1 MKKKPTTKTQ
11 QNQDKV
17 FTALSGYIIKWRLFV
32 FSVLSGYSDNWSK
45 FKTKCS
51 KNFIKIQ
58 KENKIYWSHSERDD
72 KFIISN
78 LPKGISVS
86 VTEITDKQFGMSK
99 HFYGK

>member
-1 MKKKPTTKTQ
+1 MKNKTTTKTQ
-11 QNQDKV
+11 QTQNIN
-17 FTALSGYIIKWRLFV
+17 ALSSYTIKWRLFI

-45 FKTKCS
+45 FKIKCS
-51 KNFIKIQ
+51 RNFIKIN
-58 KENKIYWSHSERDD
+58 KENKIYWSHSDRDD

-78 LPKGISVS
+78 LPKGVSVY